1 MNQAKARLF
10 TLAAILGAG
19 VLLLAAGQDAKP
31 FVGDWAGAIDIAG
44 QTFDIALHFKMDQ
57 EKLAGTVDVPAQG
70 ATGLPLEGIAIEG
83 RGIAFFIAGVPG
95 EPRFEG
101 TLDEAGT
108 AMSGS
113 FTQSGYEGTFA
124 VKAVKQQ

>member
-1 MNQAKARLF
+1 MIQTKARLF
-10 TLAAILGAG
+10 VPAAILAAATL
-19 VLLLAAGQDAKP
+19 VSAAGQDAKP
-31 FVGDWAGAIDIAG
+31 FVGDWTGAIDIAG

-57 EKLAGTVDVPAQG
+57 EKPAGTVDVPAQG

-83 RGIAFFIAGVPG
+83 RGIAFFIGGVPG
-95 EPRFEG
+95 EPAFKG

-124 VKAVKQQ
+124 VKKS